1 LEDTVAAR
9 VRARRA
15 LPELLGMLPHLVVGS
30 ILFALA
36 AMLALWLRRSS
47 DGTVSLWI
55 ANALVAGYA
64 IRRRQTPRWVLV
76 ASAFF
81 GTLMS
86 AGIPWGAPASVLA
99 AGVANTVEVGIV
111 LALLRVVERGGGDG
125 APDGVRL
132 LTGLGIAVAV
142 APAASAAIG
151 ALAPG
156 PAVDS
161 ETLFLSWFF
170 ADAFGMFVVLPL
182 AWSYSRAESRELLH
196 RRRGAEFAACAA
208 AAVAVAF
215 VTVAHL
221 RHPYALLALPLLL
234 VATRGVLA
242 TAICNV
248 LAIATVLAVTSLQ
261 QRGLLP
267 STDSLG
273 DSTLRFAWFQ
283 ACVSA
288 VGPLVVAV
296 LIADR
301 DRERSLAARTAERLQ
316 VIADN
321 LPAYVAELGPD
332 LRYRFANRKY
342 FSWLGKQPDAL
353 IGSTPNVA
361 LGEDV
366 AARVLP
372 YMERALAGEPQRFE
386 FDMGEQKLD
395 VFYEPLAHS
404 GGFVLMAHDV
414 TWQQHAERR
423 FRNLLESAPDAM
435 LLLDPATRRILLV
448 NQQAEQVFGCPRDAM
463 LERPVERF
471 VDGFDRIDASAV
483 RAHLDAKSTRG
494 QGDVLELTGVQA
506 GGARFPVEVVLSEL
520 RSGDDVQL
528 AVAIRD
534 VSARRRT
541 ERALQEERE
550 RAQVTLDSIGDAVIT
565 CDTARRVTSLNPIAE
580 SMTGVARVDAVG
592 RSLDEV
598 VRLRHVGGD
607 PLPAMLASGAALLR
621 RDDGQ
626 DLHVE
631 YAQSP
636 ITDGEGRVVGGV
648 TVLRDVSEVRAMAE
662 RMAHLAQHDYLTGL
676 PNRVLLQDR
685 LSQAIQHE
693 GRGAVLFVDLDF
705 FKTINDSLGHPVG
718 DRVLQEIARRLGGVV
733 GADDTVS
740 RQGGD
745 EFVLLLTRLSDP
757 SNAARI
763 AERLIAAIE
772 APLEID
778 GRVLH
783 VSASV
788 GIALFP
794 EDGQDMRSLTKQ
806 ADTALYHAKQAG
818 RGRYSYFTAVM
829 SERADQRLRL
839 ESELRT
845 AIAGEQLFLA
855 YQPKML
861 LPERRL
867 SGMEA
872 LVRWRHPDGHVV
884 PPLDFIPV
892 AEETGLIVGID
903 DWVLREACRQN
914 RAWIDAGLPETPVAV
929 NLSLARFDPV
939 RVVGGIA
946 RALSDTG
953 LPPWLLEIELTESQM
968 LGQGDRA
975 EQLIHGIRKLGVRV
989 SVDDFGTGYSSLG
1002 YLTRHRFDAIKID
1015 RSFVQGLPGEAGQV
1029 AVVEAIVAM
1038 ARALDYRIVGEG
1050 VETEAQAEA
1059 LLALGCREMQGYLL
1073 GRPVP
1078 AAAMERLLRESQR

>member
-1 LEDTVAAR
+1 MFGATQTGEHVPPAETRTGPRHLLVGTAAFVVASLLAMALIR
-9 VRARRA
+9 VSR
-15 LPELLGMLPHLVVGS
+15 GLV
-30 ILFALA
+30 A
-36 AMLALWLRRSS
+36 
-47 DGTVSLWI
+47 LWI
-55 ANALVAGYA
+55 ANALVVGYL
-64 IRRRQTPRWVLV
+64 IRRPAAPVAPLLGAVFLGSLATSAWV
-76 ASAFF
+76 STWS
-81 GTLMS
+81 GTLLS
-86 AGIPWGAPASVLA
+86 AVS
-99 AGVANTVEVGIV
+99 NTVEVAIICVAFG
-111 LALLRVVERGGGDG
+111 ALRLRGGGT
-125 APDGVRL
+125 PDGRHL
-132 LTGLGIAVAV
+132 LAGLAVAV
-142 APAASAAIG
+142 VIAPAAGAAIG
-151 ALAPG
+151 AMI
-156 PAVDS
+156 PARLS
-161 ETLFLSWFF
+161 PFETFLRWFL

-182 AWSYSRAESRELLH
+182 AWAYAPGAALDLVRG
-196 RRRGAEFAACAA
+196 RRGLEFLASLFATLAIA
-208 AAVAVAF
+208 LLAV
-215 VTVAHL
+215 TQL
-221 RHPYALLALPLLL
+221 SHPYALLALPLLAIAL
-234 VATRGVLA
+234 HGGVLA
-242 TAICNV
+242 TAVSNALVIAEVVVLTSMQRHGV
-248 LAIATVLAVTSLQ
+248 LAMPDGVTDASL
-261 QRGLLP
+261 RH
-267 STDSLG
+267 
-273 DSTLRFAWFQ
+273 AWFQ
-283 ACVSA
+283 ACLSA
-288 VGPLVVAV
+288 FGPLLVAV
-296 LIADR
+296 LTADR
-301 DRERSLAARTAERLQ
+301 DRERVQAVQAGERLQ

-321 LPAYVAELGPD
+321 LPAYVAEFGPD

-342 FSWLGKQPDAL
+342 FTWLGKSPGAL
-353 IGSTPNVA
+353 IGRTAADA
-361 LGEDV
+361 LGED
-366 AARVLP
+366 AARRVRP
-372 YMERALAGEPQRFE
+372 YMERALDGEPQRFE
-386 FDMGEQKLD
+386 FELGEQHLD
-395 VFYEPLAHS
+395 VFYEPLPQS

-414 TWQQHAERR
+414 TWRHAAERR

-435 LLLDPATRRILLV
+435 LLLDPATRRILLA
-448 NQQAEQVFGCPRDAM
+448 NRQAEMLFGCARAA
-463 LERPVERF
+463 LLGRPIERF

-483 RAHLDAKSTRG
+483 RAHLDAKTVRG
-494 QGDVLELTGVQA
+494 HGDMLELTGVQT
-506 GGARFPVEVVLSEL
+506 GGLRFPVEVVLSEL
-520 RSGDDVQL
+520 HAGDDTQL

-565 CDTARRVTSLNPIAE
+565 CDTARHVTSMNPIAE
-580 SMTGVARVDAVG
+580 AMTGISRADALG
-592 RSLDEV
+592 RPLPDV
-598 VRLRHVGGD
+598 VRLRQLDGRALSA
-607 PLPAMLASGAALLR
+607 LPGNGAALLQ
-621 RDDGQ
+621 RDDGPA
-626 DLHVE
+626 LHVE

-685 LSQAIQHE
+685 LSQAIQHD
-693 GRGAVLFVDLDF
+693 GHGAVLFVDLDF

-718 DRVLQEIARRLGGVV
+718 DRVLQEVARRLGEVV
-733 GADDTVS
+733 SADDTVS

-745 EFVLLLTRLSDP
+745 EFVLLLTRLVDTSD
-757 SNAARI
+757 AARI

-794 EDGQDMRSLTKQ
+794 EDGQDIRSLTKQ

-829 SERADQRLRL
+829 SEHADRRLRL
-839 ESELRT
+839 ESELRS
-845 AIAGEQLFLA
+845 AIGGAQLFLV
-855 YQPKML
+855 YQPKMT
-861 LPERRL
+861 LPERRV

-929 NLSLARFDPV
+929 NLSLARFDPQ
-939 RVVGGIA
+939 RVVSGIA

-968 LGQGDRA
+968 LGHGDRA

-1002 YLTRHRFDAIKID
+1002 YITRHRFDAIKID

-1038 ARALDYRIVGEG
+1038 ARALDYRLVGEG
-1050 VETEAQAEA
+1050 VETEAQAAA

-1073 GRPVP
+1073 GRPLS
-1078 AAAMERLLRESQR
+1078 AAAMERLLREHRA

>member
-1 LEDTVAAR
+1 
-9 VRARRA
+9 
-15 LPELLGMLPHLVVGS
+15 MLPRLVMGS
-30 ILFALA
+30 VLFALA
-36 AMLALWLRRSS
+36 AFLALWARRAS

-64 IRRRQTPRWVLV
+64 LRRPDAPRGLLV
-76 ASAFF
+76 AATFL
-81 GTLMS
+81 GTLLS
-86 AGIPWGAPASVLA
+86 AGFPWGYPAQVLT
-99 AGVANTVEVGIV
+99 AGVANAVEVWIV
-111 LALLRVVERGGGDG
+111 LALFRRVQLGSAGP
-125 APDGVRL
+125 PDGVRL
-132 LTGLGIAVAV
+132 LTGLAIAVTI
-142 APAASAAIG
+142 APAISALIG
-151 ALAPG
+151 ALMTAPS
-156 PAVDS
+156 VDPQA
-161 ETLFLSWFF
+161 LFLSWFF
-170 ADAFGMFVVLPL
+170 ADAFGMFVVLPF
-182 AWSYSRAESRELLH
+182 AWSYSRAEGRELL
-196 RRRGAEFAACAA
+196 RGRRGAEVAACALA
-208 AAVAVAF
+208 AITVSFVA
-215 VTVAHL
+215 VAHL
-221 RHPYALLALPLLL
+221 RHPYTLIALPLLL

-242 TAICNV
+242 TAVCNA

-261 QRGLLP
+261 QHGLLASADGP
-267 STDSLG
+267 G
-273 DSTLRFAWFQ
+273 NPALRFAWFQ

-301 DRERSLAARTAERLQ
+301 DRERARAAQTAERLQ
-316 VIADN
+316 VITDN

-332 LRYRFANRKY
+332 LRYRFANQKY
-342 FSWLGKQPDAL
+342 FSWLGKTPAAL
-353 IGSTPNVA
+353 IGKTPATA

-366 AARVLP
+366 AQRVQP

-386 FDMGEQKLD
+386 FDLGDQRLD

-404 GGFVLMAHDV
+404 GGFVLMAHDI

-448 NQQAEQVFGCPRDAM
+448 NQQAEQVFGYPREALLD
-463 LERPVERF
+463 RPIERF
-471 VDGFDRIDASAV
+471 VDGFDRIDAEAV
-483 RAHLDAKSTRG
+483 RAHLDAKTVRG
-494 QGDVLELTGVQA
+494 HGDVLELTGVQA
-506 GGARFPVEVVLSEL
+506 DGTRFPVEVVLSEL
-520 RSGDDVQL
+520 RAGDDVQL
-528 AVAIRD
+528 AAAIRD

-550 RAQVTLDSIGDAVIT
+550 RAQVTLDAIGDAVIT
-565 CDTARRVTSLNPIAE
+565 CDTASRITSVNPIAE
-580 SMTGVARVDAVG
+580 AMTGIARAEAVG
-592 RSLDEV
+592 RPLSDV
-598 VRLRHVGGD
+598 VRLRHVDGK
-607 PLPAMLASGAALLR
+607 PLPAIAGSGAALLLR
-621 RDDGQ
+621 ADGPA
-626 DLHVE
+626 LHVE
-631 YAQSP
+631 FAQSP
-636 ITDGEGRVVGGV
+636 ISDGDGRVVGGV

-685 LSQAIQHE
+685 LSQAIQHD
-693 GRGAVLFVDLDF
+693 GHGAVLFIDLDF

-718 DRVLQEIARRLGGVV
+718 DRVLQEIARRLSAVV
-733 GADDTVS
+733 SSDDTVS

-745 EFVLLLTRLSDP
+745 EFVLLLTRISDP
-757 SNAARI
+757 SDAARV
-763 AERLIAAIE
+763 AERLIGAIE

-829 SERADQRLRL
+829 SEHADQRLRL

-845 AIAGEQLFLA
+845 AISGQQLFLA
-855 YQPKML
+855 YQPKVT
-861 LPERRL
+861 LPERRI
-867 SGMEA
+867 SGIEA

-914 RAWIDAGLPETPVAV
+914 RAWLDAGLPETPVAV

-968 LGQGDRA
+968 LGHGDRA

-1002 YLTRHRFDAIKID
+1002 YLTRYRFDAIKID

-1038 ARALDYRIVGEG
+1038 ARALDYRLVGEG
-1050 VETEAQAEA
+1050 VETEAQAQA

-1073 GRPVP
+1073 GRP
-1078 AAAMERLLRESQR
+1078 ASAEAMERLLRDSML

>member
-1 LEDTVAAR
+1 VAAR
-9 VRARRA
+9 LGARGARDD
-15 LPELLGMLPHLVVGS
+15 LRTTLSQLVVGS
-30 ILFALA
+30 AFFAFAALFT
-36 AMLALWLRRSS
+36 LWLGRVS

-64 IRRRQTPRWVLV
+64 VRRPDARRGLLV
-76 ASAFF
+76 AVTFV
-81 GTLMS
+81 GTLLS
-86 AGIPWGAPASVLA
+86 AGYPWRYPAAVIA
-99 AGVANTVEVGIV
+99 AAVANGAEVAIV
-111 LALLRVVERGGGDG
+111 LALFRRMQLGYDA
-125 APDGVRL
+125 APDGVRIL
-132 LTGLGIAVAV
+132 VGLSIAVAV
-142 APAASAAIG
+142 APAVGALIG
-151 ALAPG
+151 ASAPG
-156 PAVDS
+156 PSTDAGA
-161 ETLFLSWFF
+161 LFLRWFF

-182 AWSYSRAESRELLH
+182 AWSYSRAEGQELL
-196 RRRGAEFAACAA
+196 RGRRGAELAACALA
-208 AAVAVAF
+208 SMAVAF
-215 VTVAHL
+215 AAVAHL
-221 RHPYALLALPLLL
+221 RYPYALLALPLLL

-242 TAICNV
+242 TAVCNV

-261 QRGLLP
+261 QRGVLATPDGVL
-267 STDSLG
+267 DANLH
-273 DSTLRFAWFQ
+273 FAWFQ

-296 LIADR
+296 LVADR
-301 DRERSLAARTAERLQ
+301 DRERRLAAQTAERLQ

-332 LRYRFANRKY
+332 LRYRFANHKY
-342 FSWLGKQPDAL
+342 FGWLGKAPASL
-353 IGSTPNVA
+353 IGRTPAEA
-361 LGEDV
+361 LGEDA
-366 AARVLP
+366 AARLRPHMDRV
-372 YMERALAGEPQRFE
+372 LAGEPQRFE
-386 FDMGEQKLD
+386 FDLGNQRLD
-395 VFYEPLAHS
+395 VFYEPLPHS

-414 TWQQHAERR
+414 TWRFQAERR
-423 FRNLLESAPDAM
+423 FRLLMESAPDAM
-435 LLLDPATRRILLV
+435 LLLDPATRRIVLV
-448 NQQAEQVFGCPRDAM
+448 NEQAERMFDCPRDA
-463 LERPVERF
+463 LLQQPADRF
-471 VDGFDRIDASAV
+471 VDGFEHVDAAAV
-483 RAHLDAKSTRG
+483 REHLAAKRERAH
-494 QGDVLELTGVQA
+494 GDVLELTGVQA

-520 RSGDDVQL
+520 RTGDDVQL
-528 AVAIRD
+528 VAAIRD
-534 VSARRRT
+534 VTARRRT

-565 CDTARRVTSLNPIAE
+565 CDTAQHVTSVNPIAE
-580 SMTGVARVDAVG
+580 AMTGVARADALG
-592 RSLDEV
+592 RALGEV
-598 VRLRHVGGD
+598 VRLQQADGTPA
-607 PLPAMLASGAALLR
+607 PLAPGNGAALLQPR
-621 RDDGQ
+621 NGPP
-626 DLHVE
+626 LHVE
-631 YAQSP
+631 YAHSP

-648 TVLRDVSEVRAMAE
+648 SVLRDVSEVRAMAE
-662 RMAHLAQHDYLTGL
+662 RMAHLAHHDYLTGL

-685 LSQAIQHE
+685 LAQAIHQVEH
-693 GRGAVLFVDLDF
+693 GAVLFVDLDF

-718 DRVLQEIARRLGGVV
+718 DRVLQAVARRLVAVV
-733 GADDTVS
+733 SGDDTVS

-757 SNAARI
+757 SDAARV

-778 GRVLH
+778 DRVLH

-794 EDGQDMRSLTKQ
+794 EDGQDIRSLTKQ

-839 ESELRT
+839 ESELRS
-845 AIAGEQLFLA
+845 AIGSEQLFLA
-855 YQPKML
+855 YQPKMV

-914 RAWIDAGLPETPVAV
+914 RAWIDAGLPEVPIAV
-929 NLSLARFDPV
+929 NLSLARFDPA

-953 LPPWLLEIELTESQM
+953 LPPWLLEVELTESQM
-968 LGQGDRA
+968 LGHGERA
-975 EQLIHGIRKLGVRV
+975 EQLIRGIRRLGVRV

-1015 RSFVQGLPGEAGQV
+1015 RSFVQGLSGEPGQV

-1050 VETEAQAEA
+1050 VETDAQANA

-1073 GRPVP
+1073 GRPLSP
-1078 AAAMERLLRESQR
+1078 EAMERLLREATR